1 MVCVVVPLRTPFK
14 KITVIGEDYFFE
26 KNILCGQ
33 LVSRID
39 PFINYGD
46 AELIQLWVNGDE
58 AAFDTLYKR
67 YLVRLLNTA
76 FQKTNSRELAQEL
89 VQEVF
94 MELYVHRSQLVI
106 HTSLQGYL
114 FTILRNKIFNYYRH
128 ELVQKKY
135 RQFITL
141 RGEQHVQDS
150 GKNLEGKELQDKIR
164 SLIQELPLQC
174 RTVFLLSREG
184 QMSNK
189 EIADQLHISINTVE
203 QHIRK
208 ARRIL
213 REALGNYEFGIS
225 AFVAYLLL

>member
-1 MVCVVVPLRTPFK
+1 MGRTGPY
-14 KITVIGEDYFFE
+14 TG
-26 KNILCGQ
+26 
-33 LVSRID
+33 
-39 PFINYGD
+39 YGD
-46 AELIQLWVNGDE
+46 AELIPLWVNGDE

-67 YLVRLLNTA
+67 YVVRLLNTA

-94 MELYVHRSQLVI
+94 MELYLHRGELVI

-114 FTILRNKIFNYYRH
+114 FTILKNKIFNYYRH

-135 RQFITL
+135 RQFIIT
-141 RGEQHVQDS
+141 RGEQLAHDS
-150 GKNLEGKELQDKIR
+150 SKNIEGKELQDKIR
-164 SLIQELPLQC
+164 ELIQELPLQC

-184 QMSNK
+184 QLSNK
-189 EIADQLHISINTVE
+189 DIAEQLHISVNTVE

>member
-1 MVCVVVPLRTPFK
+1 MRFHQIPNTFIAYRPIPNEFIANVL
-14 KITVIGEDYFFE
+14 FFRQ
-26 KNILCGQ
+26 Q
-33 LVSRID
+33 LAKFDSY
-39 PFINYGD
+39 NQHGD
-46 AELIQLWVNGDE
+46 AELIQLWLNGDE
-58 AAFDTLYKR
+58 AAFDTLYRR

-94 MELYVHRSQLVI
+94 MELYLHRSTIEI
-106 HTSLQGYL
+106 HTSVQGYL

-141 RGEQHVQDS
+141 RGEQHTPDS
-150 GKNLEGKELQDKIR
+150 GANLEGKELQHKLNI
-164 SLIQELPLQC
+164 LIQQLPPQC

-184 QMSNK
+184 QLSNK
-189 EIADQLHISINTVE
+189 EIADRLNISINTVE

-208 ARRIL
+208 ARRVL
-213 REALGNYEFGIS
+213 RELYNS
-225 AFVAYLLL
+225 HN